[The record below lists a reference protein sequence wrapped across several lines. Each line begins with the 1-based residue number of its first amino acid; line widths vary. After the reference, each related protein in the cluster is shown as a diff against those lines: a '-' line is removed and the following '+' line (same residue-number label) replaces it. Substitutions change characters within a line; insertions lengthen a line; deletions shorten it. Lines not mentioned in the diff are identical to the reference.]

1 MQRNGR
7 QEEEQRAEGEA
18 ARPDK
23 SQGKSEVVKIVSD
36 RSNDDRK
43 VPAHEVHAEQKES
56 DAGGS
61 DLTVD
66 NLHDDGEEDS
76 EPSLGEEI
84 VGDQGEHGAGRVEE
98 EGEGGQRRS

>member
-1 MQRNGR
+1 MQGNGR

-23 SQGKSEVVKIVSD
+23 SQGKLEVKIVSD

-43 VPAHEVHAEQKES
+43 VPAHEVHAEQEES

-66 NLHDDGEEDS
+66 NLHDDSKEDS
-76 EPSLGEEI
+76 EPGLGEEI
-84 VGDQGEHGAGRVEE
+84 VGDQGEHGAGRVKE